1 MSALVEG
8 GVGRV
13 FKIKDKLRM
22 RERKKER
29 NDPLPHP
36 SSLLFAVD
44 AETMVLC
51 R

>member
-1 MSALVEG
+1 M
-8 GVGRV
+8 

-36 SSLLFAVD
+36 SSLPFAVGAD
-44 AETMVLC
+44 HGTVPVVVSHYHTSI
-51 R
+51 